1 VNSLALPEV
10 GDRKWEAPP
19 EVRRGIPRAQPL
31 AQTSSDLW
39 PWLALGGG
47 AGLLAEWLLFARFR
61 RATPAQPRLVRRRAP
76 ETVEGIRR

>member
-1 VNSLALPEV
+1 
-10 GDRKWEAPP
+10 
-19 EVRRGIPRAQPL
+19 
-31 AQTSSDLW
+31 LW

-76 ETVEGIRR
+76 QTVEAIRR